1 MAKYIGATIGPI
13 FDTLMEAKTTKEMWG
28 SSYLFSYI
36 MKKIIEEIKE
46 KEFLIPYK
54 GTEYLKKGN
63 QAGLYHDRFIIKLN
77 SEEEFDD
84 ILEAKEKIFK
94 ILAEVISKSQT
105 TSEENIREYL
115 NDYIKFNIVEV
126 DVKED
131 ENPIFKVS
139 NYLDVL
145 ELQPQLCTNKLKQDY
160 IMKYFNEKENNIFVE
175 DAFNEEEDKKIKSLP
190 EIAIKGILDNKN
202 IKEEEKNVIK
212 NNFENYVE
220 NDDDEAYKI
229 LSKYKDI
236 FRKHHKY
243 YATIRCDGDN
253 IGKIIRTISKN
264 KYQEFSK
271 KLFEFSKNNV
281 NLIKAYG
288 GLTIYA
294 GGDDLLFFA
303 PIINGEKNIFTLIE
317 EISDNFK
324 KTIKREY
331 DEILKEEERPTL
343 SFGVDIKYYKD
354 PMSKS
359 ISESANMLFVKA
371 KKYEGK
377 YKESNDKKKEN
388 EKKDYEKNA
397 IGIKVNKHS
406 GSEIKFVISKEKE
419 SFYTKLENMVNIN
432 YENNL
437 LKSMIYTLEEQIILL
452 KQIINNEEKIEEFFD
467 NKFKKECH
475 ENLNEIKDLFKK
487 CKKDEDIK
495 ISINILKF
503 MAFISEKGGE
513 E

>member
-1 MAKYIGATIGPI
+1 MTKYIGATIGPI
-13 FDTLMEAKTTKEMWG
+13 FATLMEAKTTKEMWG

-54 GTEYLKKGN
+54 GTEYLKKEN

-77 SEEEFDD
+77 SEEDFDD
-84 ILEAKEKIFK
+84 IIKAKEKIFEN
-94 ILAEVISKSQT
+94 LAEAI
-105 TSEENIREYL
+105 SEENIVEYL
-115 NDYIKFNIVEV
+115 NKYIKFNIVEV

-160 IMKYFNEKENNIFVE
+160 IMNYFNEKENNIFTE
-175 DAFNEEEDKKIKSLP
+175 DAFGEEKDKFKIKSLP
-190 EIAIKGILDNKN
+190 EIAIKAILDNEN
-202 IKEEEKNVIK
+202 IKLEEKNKIEK
-212 NNFENYVE
+212 NFENHVE

-264 KYQEFSK
+264 KYQDFSEN
-271 KLFEFSKNNV
+271 LFKFSENNV
-281 NLIKAYG
+281 KLINTYG

-294 GGDDLLFFA
+294 GGDDLLLFA

-317 EISDNFK
+317 EISDNFQ

-343 SFGVDIKYYKD
+343 SFGVDIRYYKD
-354 PMSKS
+354 SMSKS

-377 YKESNDKKKEN
+377 YKESNAKKKEN

-406 GSEIKFVISKEKE
+406 GSEIEFVVSKEKG
-419 SFYTKLENMVNIN
+419 SFYTELKNMLNIN

-452 KQIINNEEKIEEFFD
+452 EQIINNEEKIEEFFN

-475 ENLNEIKDLFKK
+475 ENLDKIKDLFKT

-495 ISINILKF
+495 TSINILKF
-503 MAFISEKGGE
+503 MAFLSEKGGE